1 MSQTLSSQPNA
12 AIPARRSSG
21 RVERRRARV
30 RRRILEA
37 AAELVHSRGIEAVT
51 VEEITEAADI
61 ARRSFYHHFDSKNE
75 ALLPIARTRAEQLN
89 RLFDRSTEGL
99 QDSAEII
106 SVALRHTLRRI
117 PEDPLCA
124 WFIFRSGLPHERL
137 HEAIGESGARDLEHG
152 IKCGR
157 FAVANR
163 KAVES
168 LMVSATI
175 GLLSARLRGR
185 LENTDLDDG
194 VEHVLRL
201 LGIPVDEA
209 ADIAHRPLPLLPD
222 DSPS

>member
-1 MSQTLSSQPNA
+1 MTSARQEGASQSRQP
-12 AIPARRSSG
+12 SG

-37 AAELVHSRGIEAVT
+37 AAELVHSRGIETVT

-75 ALLPIARTRAEQLN
+75 ALLPVARARAEELN
-89 RLFDRSTEGL
+89 RRFDRSTEGL
-99 QDSAEII
+99 QDPAEII
-106 SVALRHTLRRI
+106 SIALRHTLRRI

-137 HEAIGESGARDLEHG
+137 REAIGESGARDLTHG
-152 IKCGR
+152 IEQGR
-157 FAVANR
+157 FAIANR
-163 KAVES
+163 KTVES

-175 GLLSARLRGR
+175 GLLSGR
-185 LENTDLDDG
+185 LHGGLDEADLDDG

-201 LGIPVDEA
+201 LGVPMDEA
-209 ADIAHRPLPLLPD
+209 AEIAHRPLAPLPD
-222 DSPS
+222 D